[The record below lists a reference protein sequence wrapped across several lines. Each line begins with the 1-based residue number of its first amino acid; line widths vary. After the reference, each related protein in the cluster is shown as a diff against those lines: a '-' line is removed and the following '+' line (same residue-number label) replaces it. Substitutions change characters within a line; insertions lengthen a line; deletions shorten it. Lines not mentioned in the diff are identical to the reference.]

1 MGYTNYIHQKRSFT
15 DKEWEQIKQEFDYVK
30 ECARIIPIEQ
40 NNPNIIAFNGKN
52 QSCETF
58 WLCKNIEDYFND
70 NHMGDYYKEEFDK
83 KGYHFNFCKTRMF
96 PYDIDVWYLY
106 VICLNV
112 SKDNIEI
119 NRDR

>member
-112 SKDNIEI
+112 SKDNIKI

>member
-15 DKEWEQIKQEFDYVK
+15 DKEWEQIKQEFEYVK

-52 QSCETF
+52 GSCETF

-106 VICLNV
+106 VVCLNV
-112 SKDNIEI
+112 SKDNIKI